1 MRCGLLVPCR
11 PFPFEVTPPCVGTE
25 LTNKMVDDTQIALAL
40 AALGH
45 AMRLKLWRLLLPHGA
60 VGLPAGAIAIRL
72 AIVPSSLS
80 FHLRQMT
87 QAGVLVQ
94 RRSSRHIIYSV
105 NFEILPRLQTLFAG
119 LSSSGSSPSESV

>member
-1 MRCGLLVPCR
+1 
-11 PFPFEVTPPCVGTE
+11 
-25 LTNKMVDDTQIALAL
+25 
-40 AALGH
+40 
-45 AMRLKLWRLLLPHGA
+45 MRLKLWRLLLPHGA